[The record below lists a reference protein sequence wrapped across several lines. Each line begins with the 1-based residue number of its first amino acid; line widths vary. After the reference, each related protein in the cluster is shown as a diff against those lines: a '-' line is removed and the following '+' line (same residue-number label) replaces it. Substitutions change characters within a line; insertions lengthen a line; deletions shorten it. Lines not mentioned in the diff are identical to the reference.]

1 MSGVFSQADGAAT
14 RMSESVS
21 STNQYPPGSD
31 PLPERESQLKM
42 SRFARDAV
50 LDPAFAGALPVGI
63 HVRAAADSSL
73 FEWRRK
79 PVAEFAGLHVWQVS
93 TTKDGRSPP
102 YLPGLSGSSRP
113 PLTRTFGGGS
123 WTTSPPEP
131 RRRHLTPEGSRLRHS
146 ASPLPRGSGPG
157 SQGGGSPVG

>member
-21 STNQYPPGSD
+21 STNQHPPGSG

-42 SRFARDAV
+42 SRFAGDAV

-102 YLPGLSGSSRP
+102 YLPGLSQLCEIG
-113 PLTRTFGGGS
+113 
-123 WTTSPPEP
+123 TTVDDQ
-131 RRRHLTPEGSRLRHS
+131 
-146 ASPLPRGSGPG
+146 PLPEDPAVGAVACDGEPFGSVLSTRPCRMW
-157 SQGGGSPVG
+157 